1 MQDQNLQELNWFWKI
16 TTKWYFFPLFYLLL
30 CVAFNIIYD
39 VLHKSAEPFQI
50 ILLTLYFLPNG
61 VILLLPESL
70 NSFLQSSLS
79 KLFRG
84 TGEEFFFGFPIIAH
98 VLMIASISFIIF
110 FSYKRKRILKY
121 LIIALL
127 SFMIISFVGCS
138 INVNNLRP

>member
-39 VLHKSAEPFQI
+39 VLHKSAEPFKI
-50 ILLTLYFLPNG
+50 ILLALYLLPNG
-61 VILLLPESL
+61 FILILPESL
-70 NSFLQSSLS
+70 SFFLRSSLS
-79 KLFRG
+79 KLFG
-84 TGEEFFFGFPIIAH
+84 GEELSFGFPIIAH

-138 INVNNLRP
+138 INVNNLT